1 MYCVN
6 FLLQERKS
14 RKEQFKLQKKLTEKL
29 NKITRRQPHL
39 DVMQEQRVKAA
50 YDESVKRKHEAE
62 ESQSRKRAKTE
73 EVRENNATF
82 RKICALF

>member
-1 MYCVN
+1 MFCVN

-29 NKITRRQPHL
+29 NKIERRQPLL
-39 DVMQEQRVKAA
+39 DVMQEQGVKAA

-62 ESQSRKRAKTE
+62 QSQSRKRAKTE
-73 EVRENNATF
+73 EVREKQCNF
-82 RKICALF
+82 Y